1 MSGVWF
7 SNNEQSESMRWL
19 FLQIFGRD
27 CVIEEDW
34 VDKTDSPSSSNIKD
48 ESAFKCSFPF
58 LHRAAALSHPG
69 GSVRRLLS
77 SYCSAGQNNSLVRF
91 SKKIYWQP
99 LFFSLAYEISRTCNV
114 KFYHDFLDWRY
125 SCKVKI
131 LGQYKIERI
140 MLSSC
145 FTFLAKDWSFLMK
158 ENSVGSTALEF
169 YQSTAEV

>member
-77 SYCSAGQNNSLVRF
+77 SYCSAGQNNSTTF
-91 SKKIYWQP
+91 SWGFQIYWQP
-99 LFFSLAYEISRTCNV
+99 IFNKQNTKSSRKMKLPGQAMWSYTMFSYLGDIYVI
-114 KFYHDFLDWRY
+114 
-125 SCKVKI
+125 KI
-131 LGQYKIERI
+131 LGKYKIERV
-140 MLSSC
+140 M
-145 FTFLAKDWSFLMK
+145 F
-158 ENSVGSTALEF
+158 
-169 YQSTAEV
+169 